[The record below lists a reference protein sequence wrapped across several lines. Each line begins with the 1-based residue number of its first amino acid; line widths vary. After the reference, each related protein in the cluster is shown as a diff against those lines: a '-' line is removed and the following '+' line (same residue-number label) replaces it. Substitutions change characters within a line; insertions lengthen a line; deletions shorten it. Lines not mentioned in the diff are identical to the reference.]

1 MVTRPDMRAVSVTGA
16 ALAACSGAG
25 AAAAYNRLLAQA
37 ATARQIIGR
46 DTRIPPR
53 ADGIYEAGLPV
64 QPWLRDRPHD
74 LHLMIFGDSTAA
86 GQGCWYADQT
96 PGVRVARGVA
106 EATGMRVRLST
117 KAIQGATSK
126 GLIGQ
131 LDAMYIVGPPP
142 DAAIIL
148 VGAND
153 VTKKAPVSRAAGRLG
168 SVVSRLRASG
178 TTVVVG
184 TCPDLGVVP
193 DIPQPLR
200 ALVRQWGRSLARA
213 QAQATVRAG
222 GVAIHL
228 GELAG
233 QFYAEP
239 DRYLAPDRFHP
250 SGDGYALAAERLVP
264 TLIETLARD
273 REAAMVAAATERTA
287 IPEPA

>member
-1 MVTRPDMRAVSVTGA
+1 MVTRPDLRAVSVTGA

-25 AAAAYNRLLAQA
+25 AAAAYSRLAAQA
-37 ATARQIIGR
+37 ATARRIIGR
-46 DTRIPPR
+46 DNSIPPR
-53 ADGIYEAGLPV
+53 ADGLYEAGLAV
-64 QPWLRDRPHD
+64 QPWLRVLPCD

-106 EATGMRVRLST
+106 ERTGMRVRLST
-117 KAIQGATSK
+117 KAIQGATSR

-168 SVVSRLRASG
+168 SVVSRLRESG

-200 ALVRQWGRSLARA
+200 SVVRQWGRNLARA

-222 GVAIHL
+222 GIAVHL

-233 QFYAEP
+233 EFYADP
-239 DRYLAPDRFHP
+239 DRFLSPDRFHP
-250 SGDGYALAAERLVP
+250 SGDGYALAAEKLIP
-264 TLIETLARD
+264 ALIEGLEGD
-273 REAAMVAAATERTA
+273 RAASAVTRTGV
-287 IPEPA
+287 PEPV

>member
-1 MVTRPDMRAVSVTGA
+1 MVSRPDLRTVSVTGA

-25 AAAAYNRLLAQA
+25 AAAAYSRLIAQA
-37 ATARQIIGR
+37 ATARSIIGR

-53 ADGIYEAGLPV
+53 ADGIYRAGEPV
-64 QPWLRDRPHD
+64 QPWLRERPYD

-86 GQGCWYADQT
+86 GQGCWCAEQT
-96 PGVRVARGVA
+96 PGARIARDVT
-106 EATGMRVRLST
+106 ERTGLRIRLST
-117 KAIQGATSK
+117 KAIQGATSR
-126 GLIGQ
+126 GLVGQ

-168 SVVSRLRASG
+168 SVVSRLRSSG

-184 TCPDLGVVP
+184 TCPDLGVVT

-200 ALVRQWGRSLARA
+200 AVVRQWGRSLARA
-213 QAQATVRAG
+213 QAQATLRAG
-222 GVAIHL
+222 GVPVHL

-233 QFYAEP
+233 EFYAHP
-239 DRYLAPDRFHP
+239 DRFLSPDRFHP
-250 SGDGYALAAERLVP
+250 SADGYALAAEKLGP
-264 TLIETLARD
+264 ALIAALQRD
-273 REAAMVAAATERTA
+273 RGGVLAATEPDTV
-287 IPEPA
+287 PEPV